1 MIDILILY
9 CTAIELMAEAPF
21 VCMVAVGR
29 AVFAYYRAF
38 IALARAAME

>member
-1 MIDILILY
+1 MVDILILY
-9 CTAIELMAEAPF
+9 CTELMAEAPF